1 MQQKVSLFAA
11 RLPAMRWK
19 CFGFLGAYMFH
30 VSLAFFFVYLIST
43 QDEKKKKTRKNED
56 SVKWIH
62 AFEYVQGGEAMKPK
76 RNKEDIFVLK
86 ILVLLADERI
96 WAGIFIAC
104 VPAHMCFH

>member
-30 VSLAFFFVYLIST
+30 VSFAFFFVYLIST
-43 QDEKKKKTRKNED
+43 QDEKKKKTRKKRRFGKMN
-56 SVKWIH
+56 SCFRVC
-62 AFEYVQGGEAMKPK
+62 ARRGGDETEK
-76 RNKEDIFVLK
+76 NKEDIFVLK
-86 ILVLLADERI
+86 ILLLADERI

-104 VPAHMCFH
+104 VPVHMCFY